1 MVSKLLGLTIA
12 LVVSLVPASAST
24 YSFGFG
30 SLTATGIFDSG
41 GVLAGLD
48 VRGLVQVDAS
58 GPGGLLGQF
67 LMTDTALGT
76 DPNFASLPFGNN
88 SLVDVGPG
96 GPLTGPFAQTF
107 FDFLNPILSG
117 NTLFLGA
124 TTSAPTASDPGLN
137 ALYADNP
144 LVFIFGLTG
153 TTPLSGGGFEAQWLL
168 VGMGPQNSGGSTPEP
183 GTLALVTVAVLA
195 GWRKIS
201 ISRRP

>member
-58 GPGGLLGQF
+58 
-67 LMTDTALGT
+67 
-76 DPNFASLPFGNN
+76 
-88 SLVDVGPG
+88 GPG